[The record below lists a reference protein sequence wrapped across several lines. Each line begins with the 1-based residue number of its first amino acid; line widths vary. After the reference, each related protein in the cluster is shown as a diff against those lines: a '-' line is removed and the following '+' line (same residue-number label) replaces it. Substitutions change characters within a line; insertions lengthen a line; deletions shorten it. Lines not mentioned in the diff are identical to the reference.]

1 MTDALY
7 EDVVLIHEKLY
18 RGEAYRTPTFYLYLK
33 FHDNFMII
41 MEKLKDV
48 GDFMLFIEVKVS
60 DTCFL
65 FVKSDELIKLLA
77 EYIRENRRGEFGK

>member
-1 MTDALY
+1 MNDKLY
-7 EDVVLIHEKLY
+7 ADVKLIHKKLY
-18 RGEAYRTPTFYLYLK
+18 RGSAFRPDTFYLYLK

-48 GDFMLFIEVKVS
+48 RDFMLFIEVKVT

-77 EYIRENRRGEFGK
+77 EYIRENRHGEFGK